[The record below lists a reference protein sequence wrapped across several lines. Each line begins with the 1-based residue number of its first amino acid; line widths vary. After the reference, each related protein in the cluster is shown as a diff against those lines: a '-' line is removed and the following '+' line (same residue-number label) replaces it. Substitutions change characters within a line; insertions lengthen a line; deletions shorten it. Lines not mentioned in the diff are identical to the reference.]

1 MTCGQPRYRGSAR
14 APGTCGELAQGM
26 VNGHHV
32 QVTCPVDIYSRAT
45 VKLSPGPGTVEG
57 PEDSP
62 KARMAVRLTL
72 AHVGREEFDARLHLE
87 SPLPREKGMGSSTAD
102 VAAAIVATAA
112 ALGRR
117 LSPQDVAKI
126 ALQVEPSDGV
136 MIPGIALFDH
146 RDGKVARELGSAP
159 AMRVLVLDFGGT
171 INTGTFNA
179 LDRTET
185 LMRQAPRVKEALA
198 MITEGLRDGDI
209 GLIGKGATRSAL
221 THQHVFP
228 NAHLRDVMRFAR
240 QAGAIG
246 VNVAHSG
253 TVLGVLFDD
262 DCGLVKEAERD
273 AATKLCGL
281 ETTYNTRLIGGGV
294 IISEDISPIEVV

>member
-1 MTCGQPRYRGSAR
+1 
-14 APGTCGELAQGM
+14 M
-26 VNGHHV
+26 VNGPHV
-32 QVTCPVDIYSRAT
+32 QVTCPVDICSKAT

-87 SPLPREKGMGSSTAD
+87 SPLPREKGMGSCTAD

-112 ALGRR
+112 ALGQR
-117 LSPQDVAKI
+117 LSPQDGAEI

-136 MIPGIALFDH
+136 MIPGVALFDH

-159 AMRVLVLDFGGT
+159 VMRVLVLDFGGT
-171 INTGTFNA
+171 VDTGTFNA
-179 LDRTET
+179 LDRMET

-240 QAGAIG
+240 QAGAVG
-246 VNVAHSG
+246 VNLAHSG

-262 DCGLVKEAERD
+262 D
-273 AATKLCGL
+273 
-281 ETTYNTRLIGGGV
+281 
-294 IISEDISPIEVV
+294 